1 MGLTTAFSASG
12 VIRLSSDREAGR
24 DDESGRER
32 CTEKRR
38 LRGRNVI
45 SEHRYHLSLQFM
57 SYFQNILT
65 GIKLNWK
72 N

>member
-32 CTEKRR
+32 CTEK
-38 LRGRNVI
+38 GRTN
-45 SEHRYHLSLQFM
+45 
-57 SYFQNILT
+57 
-65 GIKLNWK
+65 
-72 N
+72 